1 MADVTSTFSAKDI
14 GFTSTVNR
22 MQKSLAG
29 FQSNLGGF
37 ATKLAGLA
45 AAFVGVQQSVAAF
58 NSALAMGGR
67 LDDLSKTTGA
77 SAGELLLLE
86 KAFSL
91 AGSSADAVG
100 PTIARLSRFMVEA
113 SNGGAT
119 QIETMNRLG
128 LSYSQLKDLTPTEQ
142 MRLLAK
148 SIMALPTPAERTA
161 AAMDIFG
168 RSGSTLIPLFA
179 NFSGE
184 LDKAQGYLGS
194 LPGLLDE
201 SAGAMADMEDD
212 LGALG
217 DKFNQ
222 FVAGLVAG
230 AAGADNFASA
240 LAKIDTA
247 GIGGGLGEQLRVA
260 FDAPLSTSKAIGYV
274 LLTGAKVAG
283 NALINAAMFAGETW
297 VKTVSASDYIAG
309 LGKRLEGAVLVAGYG
324 FIRVMQ
330 EGIEKVYKL
339 IAQLPGPFGEAA
351 RNDLKDIEAWQ
362 GRLNDRIKEGQDAL
376 AAGALLI
383 KGSID
388 NAKNS
393 TEILSKDWLGVEQSA
408 EDAARHM
415 IDAKDQSRQ
424 IREDSEATAA
434 NYGEGSAAIRDA
446 LNDIRGFDL
455 KDQMG
460 PEQRP
465 DWTQS
470 DEPPPKS
477 APAPAP
483 SRGAGGSSR
492 SSASAPR
499 PQSALDRLRQSAQ
512 DDPRAR
518 AEMFRIQ
525 NEQSRTT
532 DRAGTLREGGMFR
545 SAANAEIRG
554 ERRAEQRAENFRARE
569 IATERFGGRNMGE
582 AFRNFREMMS
592 EQGVFGSNQKD
603 FEKWAATQAKSEK
616 ERQQEELEGGAGG
629 GKGGKGGGGTDPL
642 NTVVSK
648 LDSII
653 KEITERLP
661 QNALG

>member
-1 MADVTSTFSAKDI
+1 MADVTSTFAAKDI

-86 KAFSL
+86 KAFAL

-100 PTIARLSRFMVEA
+100 PAIARLSRFMVEA
-113 SNGGAT
+113 STGGTA
-119 QIETMNRLG
+119 QIETMNKLG
-128 LSYSQLKDLTPTEQ
+128 LSYAQLKNLTPTEQ
-142 MRLLAK
+142 MRMLAK

-184 LDKAQGYLGS
+184 LEKAQGYLGS

-217 DKFNQ
+217 DKFTQ

-247 GIGGGLGEQLRVA
+247 GIGAGLGEELRVA
-260 FDAPLSTSKAIGYV
+260 FDAPLATSKAIGYV
-274 LLTGAKVAG
+274 LLTGAKEAG
-283 NALINAAMFAGETW
+283 NTLINAAAFAGEMW
-297 VKTVSASDYIAG
+297 VKTVSGKDYIAG

-330 EGIEKVYKL
+330 EGIERVYKL
-339 IAQLPGPFGEAA
+339 LAQLPGPLGIAA

-362 GRLNDRIKEGQDAL
+362 GRLNARIKEGQDAL
-376 AAGALLI
+376 AEGARLI

-388 NAKNS
+388 DAKNS

-408 EDAARHM
+408 ADAARHIM
-415 IDAKDQSRQ
+415 DAQDQSRQ

-434 NYGEGSAAIRDA
+434 NYAKGSAAIRDA
-446 LNDIRGFDL
+446 LNGIRGFDL

-465 DWTQS
+465 DFTQS
-470 DEPPPKS
+470 DQPPPKS
-477 APAPAP
+477 TPAP
-483 SRGAGGSSR
+483 SGGGGGSAR
-492 SSASAPR
+492 SSAPSR
-499 PQSALDRLRQSAQ
+499 PKTAEDYETEMRAAATAGRFSE
-512 DDPRAR
+512 RAR
-518 AEMFRIQ
+518 SLQERGHFDAAGRAMEKA
-525 NEQSRTT
+525 
-532 DRAGTLREGGMFR
+532 DRAAQGVRDKANVDKFLMDQYGAGT
-545 SAANAEIRG
+545 
-554 ERRAEQRAENFRARE
+554 
-569 IATERFGGRNMGE
+569 MGE
-582 AFRNFREMMS
+582 AFEKYRDMTGIGRDSRE
-592 EQGVFGSNQKD
+592 D
-603 FEKWAATQAKSEK
+603 FERKSKEKANGVEASMRDQTKTPEERTREEK
-616 ERQQEELEGGAGG
+616 ESGGGRGAGH
-629 GKGGKGGGGTDPL
+629 DPVL
-642 NTVVSK
+642 SAVNAIEKFLSK
-648 LDSII
+648 TFFDDF
-653 KEITERLP
+653 KKRLP
-661 QNALG
+661 QNALS

>member
-1 MADVTSTFSAKDI
+1 MADVTSTFAAKDI

-86 KAFSL
+86 KAFAL

-100 PTIARLSRFMVEA
+100 PAIARLSRFMVEA
-113 SNGGAT
+113 STGGTA
-119 QIETMNRLG
+119 QIEKMNKLG
-128 LSYSQLKDLTPTEQ
+128 LSYAQLKNLTPTEQ
-142 MRLLAK
+142 MRMLAK

-168 RSGSTLIPLFA
+168 KSGRTLIPLFA

-184 LDKAQGYLGS
+184 LEKAQGYLGS

-217 DKFNQ
+217 DKFTQ

-247 GIGGGLGEQLRVA
+247 GIGAGLGEELRVA
-260 FDAPLSTSKAIGYV
+260 FDAPLATSKAIGYV
-274 LLTGAKVAG
+274 LLTGAKEAG
-283 NALINAAMFAGETW
+283 NTLINAAAFAGEMW
-297 VKTVSASDYIAG
+297 VKTVSGKDYIAG

-330 EGIEKVYKL
+330 EGIERVYKL
-339 IAQLPGPFGEAA
+339 LAQLPGPLGSAA

-362 GRLNDRIKEGQDAL
+362 GRLNARIKEGQDAL
-376 AAGALLI
+376 AEGARLI

-388 NAKNS
+388 DAKNS

-408 EDAARHM
+408 ADAARHIM
-415 IDAKDQSRQ
+415 DAQDQSRQ

-434 NYGEGSAAIRDA
+434 NYAKGSAAIRDA
-446 LNDIRGFDL
+446 LNGIRGFDL

-465 DWTQS
+465 DFTQS
-470 DEPPPKS
+470 DQPPPKS
-477 APAPAP
+477 TPAP
-483 SRGAGGSSR
+483 SGGGGGSAR
-492 SSASAPR
+492 SSAPSR
-499 PQSALDRLRQSAQ
+499 PKTAEDYETEMRAAATAGRFSE
-512 DDPRAR
+512 RAR
-518 AEMFRIQ
+518 SLQERGHFDAAGRAMEKA
-525 NEQSRTT
+525 
-532 DRAGTLREGGMFR
+532 DRAAQGVRDKANVDKFLMDQYGAGT
-545 SAANAEIRG
+545 
-554 ERRAEQRAENFRARE
+554 
-569 IATERFGGRNMGE
+569 MGE
-582 AFRNFREMMS
+582 AFEKYRDMTGIGRDSRE
-592 EQGVFGSNQKD
+592 D
-603 FEKWAATQAKSEK
+603 FERKSKEKANGVEASMRDQTKTPEERTREEK
-616 ERQQEELEGGAGG
+616 ESGGGRGAGH
-629 GKGGKGGGGTDPL
+629 DPVL
-642 NTVVSK
+642 SAVNAIEKFLSK
-648 LDSII
+648 TFFDDF
-653 KEITERLP
+653 KKRLP
-661 QNALG
+661 QNALS

>member
-1 MADVTSTFSAKDI
+1 MADVTSTFAAKDI

-100 PTIARLSRFMVEA
+100 PAIARLSRFMVEA
-113 SNGGAT
+113 STGGTA
-119 QIETMNRLG
+119 QIETMNKLG
-128 LSYSQLKDLTPTEQ
+128 LSYAQLKNLTPTEQ
-142 MRLLAK
+142 MRMLAK

-184 LDKAQGYLGS
+184 LEKAQGYLGS

-217 DKFNQ
+217 DKFTQ

-247 GIGGGLGEQLRVA
+247 GIGAGLGEELRVA
-260 FDAPLSTSKAIGYV
+260 FDAPLATSKAIGYV
-274 LLTGAKVAG
+274 LLTGAKEAG
-283 NALINAAMFAGETW
+283 NTLINAAAFAGEMW
-297 VKTVSASDYIAG
+297 VKTVSGKDYIAG

-330 EGIEKVYKL
+330 EGIERVYKL
-339 IAQLPGPFGEAA
+339 LAQLPGPLGSAA

-362 GRLNDRIKEGQDAL
+362 GRLNARIKEGQDAL
-376 AAGALLI
+376 AEGARLI

-388 NAKNS
+388 DAKNS

-408 EDAARHM
+408 ADAARHIM
-415 IDAKDQSRQ
+415 DAQDQSRQ

-434 NYGEGSAAIRDA
+434 NYAKGSAAIRDA
-446 LNDIRGFDL
+446 LNGIRGFDL

-465 DWTQS
+465 DFTQS
-470 DEPPPKS
+470 DQPPPKS
-477 APAPAP
+477 TPAP
-483 SRGAGGSSR
+483 SGVGGGSAR
-492 SSASAPR
+492 SSAPSR
-499 PQSALDRLRQSAQ
+499 PKTAEDYETEMRAAATAGRFSE
-512 DDPRAR
+512 RAR
-518 AEMFRIQ
+518 SLQERGHFDAAGRAMEKA
-525 NEQSRTT
+525 
-532 DRAGTLREGGMFR
+532 DRAAQGVRDK
-545 SAANAEIRG
+545 ANVDKFLMDQYGAS
-554 ERRAEQRAENFRARE
+554 
-569 IATERFGGRNMGE
+569 TMGE
-582 AFRNFREMMS
+582 AFEKYRDMTGIGRDSRE
-592 EQGVFGSNQKD
+592 D
-603 FEKWAATQAKSEK
+603 FERKSKEKANGVEASMRDQTKTPEERTREEK
-616 ERQQEELEGGAGG
+616 ESGGGRGAGH
-629 GKGGKGGGGTDPL
+629 DPVL
-642 NTVVSK
+642 SAVNAIEKFLSK
-648 LDSII
+648 TFFDDF
-653 KEITERLP
+653 KKRLP
-661 QNALG
+661 QNALS

>member
-1 MADVTSTFSAKDI
+1 MADVTSTFAAKDI

-86 KAFSL
+86 KAFAL

-100 PTIARLSRFMVEA
+100 PAIARLSRFMVEA
-113 SNGGAT
+113 STGGTA
-119 QIETMNRLG
+119 QIEKMNKLG
-128 LSYSQLKDLTPTEQ
+128 LSYAQLKNLTPTEQ
-142 MRLLAK
+142 MRMLAK

-168 RSGSTLIPLFA
+168 KSGRTLIPLFA

-184 LDKAQGYLGS
+184 LEKAQGYLGS

-217 DKFNQ
+217 DKFTQ

-247 GIGGGLGEQLRVA
+247 GIGARLGEELRVA
-260 FDAPLSTSKAIGYV
+260 FDAPLATSKAIGYV
-274 LLTGAKVAG
+274 LLTGAKEAG
-283 NALINAAMFAGETW
+283 NTLINAAAFAGEMW
-297 VKTVSASDYIAG
+297 VKTVSGKDYIAG

-330 EGIEKVYKL
+330 EGIERVYKL
-339 IAQLPGPFGEAA
+339 LAQLPGPLGSAA

-362 GRLNDRIKEGQDAL
+362 GRLNARIKEGQDAL
-376 AAGALLI
+376 AEGARLI

-388 NAKNS
+388 DAKNS

-408 EDAARHM
+408 ADAARHIM
-415 IDAKDQSRQ
+415 DAQDQSRQ

-434 NYGEGSAAIRDA
+434 NYAKGSAAIRDA
-446 LNDIRGFDL
+446 LNGIRGFDL

-465 DWTQS
+465 DFTQS
-470 DEPPPKS
+470 DQPPPKS
-477 APAPAP
+477 TPAP
-483 SRGAGGSSR
+483 SGGGGGSAR
-492 SSASAPR
+492 SSAPSR
-499 PQSALDRLRQSAQ
+499 PKTAEDYETEMRAAATAGRFSE
-512 DDPRAR
+512 RAR
-518 AEMFRIQ
+518 SLQERGHFDAAGRAMEKA
-525 NEQSRTT
+525 
-532 DRAGTLREGGMFR
+532 DRAAQGVRDKANVDKFLMDQYGAGT
-545 SAANAEIRG
+545 
-554 ERRAEQRAENFRARE
+554 
-569 IATERFGGRNMGE
+569 MGE
-582 AFRNFREMMS
+582 AFEKYRDMTGIGRDSRE
-592 EQGVFGSNQKD
+592 D
-603 FEKWAATQAKSEK
+603 FERKSKEKANGVEASMRDQTKTPEERTREEK
-616 ERQQEELEGGAGG
+616 ESGGGRGAGH
-629 GKGGKGGGGTDPL
+629 DPVL
-642 NTVVSK
+642 SAVNAIEKFLSK
-648 LDSII
+648 TFFDDF
-653 KEITERLP
+653 KKRLP
-661 QNALG
+661 QNALS

>member
-1 MADVTSTFSAKDI
+1 MADVTSTFAAKDI

-100 PTIARLSRFMVEA
+100 PAIARLSRFMVEA
-113 SNGGAT
+113 STGGTA
-119 QIETMNRLG
+119 QIEKMNKLG
-128 LSYSQLKDLTPTEQ
+128 LSYAQLKNLTPTEQ
-142 MRLLAK
+142 MRMLAK

-168 RSGSTLIPLFA
+168 KSGRTLIPLFA

-184 LDKAQGYLGS
+184 LEKAQGYLGS

-217 DKFNQ
+217 DKFTQ

-247 GIGGGLGEQLRVA
+247 GIGAGLGEELRVA
-260 FDAPLSTSKAIGYV
+260 FDAPLATSKAIGYV
-274 LLTGAKVAG
+274 LLTGAKEAG
-283 NALINAAMFAGETW
+283 NTLINAAAFAGEMW
-297 VKTVSASDYIAG
+297 VKTVSGKDYIAG

-330 EGIEKVYKL
+330 EGIERVYKL
-339 IAQLPGPFGEAA
+339 LAQLPGPLGSAA

-362 GRLNDRIKEGQDAL
+362 GRLNARIKEGQDAL
-376 AAGALLI
+376 AEGARLI

-388 NAKNS
+388 DAKNS

-408 EDAARHM
+408 ADAARHIM
-415 IDAKDQSRQ
+415 DAQDQSRQ

-434 NYGEGSAAIRDA
+434 NYAKGSAAIRDA
-446 LNDIRGFDL
+446 LNGIRGFDL

-465 DWTQS
+465 DFTQS
-470 DEPPPKS
+470 DQPPPKS
-477 APAPAP
+477 TPAP
-483 SRGAGGSSR
+483 SGGGGGSAR
-492 SSASAPR
+492 SSAPSR
-499 PQSALDRLRQSAQ
+499 PKTAEDYETEMRAAATAGRFSE
-512 DDPRAR
+512 RAR
-518 AEMFRIQ
+518 SLQERGHFDAAGRAMEKA
-525 NEQSRTT
+525 
-532 DRAGTLREGGMFR
+532 DRAAQGVRDKANVDKFLMDQYGAGT
-545 SAANAEIRG
+545 
-554 ERRAEQRAENFRARE
+554 
-569 IATERFGGRNMGE
+569 MGE
-582 AFRNFREMMS
+582 AFEKYRDMTGIGRDSRE
-592 EQGVFGSNQKD
+592 D
-603 FEKWAATQAKSEK
+603 FERKSKEKANGVEASMRDQTKTPEERTREEK
-616 ERQQEELEGGAGG
+616 ESGGGRGAGH
-629 GKGGKGGGGTDPL
+629 DPVL
-642 NTVVSK
+642 SAVNAIEKFLSK
-648 LDSII
+648 TFFDDF
-653 KEITERLP
+653 KKRLP
-661 QNALG
+661 QNALS

>member
-1 MADVTSTFSAKDI
+1 MADVTSTFAAKDI

-100 PTIARLSRFMVEA
+100 PAIARLSRFMVEA
-113 SNGGAT
+113 STGGTA
-119 QIETMNRLG
+119 QIETMNKLG
-128 LSYSQLKDLTPTEQ
+128 LSYAQLKNLTPTEQ
-142 MRLLAK
+142 MRMLAK

-184 LDKAQGYLGS
+184 LEKAQGYLGS

-217 DKFNQ
+217 DKFTQ

-247 GIGGGLGEQLRVA
+247 GIGAGLGEELRVA
-260 FDAPLSTSKAIGYV
+260 FDAPLATSKAIGYV
-274 LLTGAKVAG
+274 LLTGAKEAG
-283 NALINAAMFAGETW
+283 NTLINAAAFAGEMW
-297 VKTVSASDYIAG
+297 VKTVSGKDYIAG
-309 LGKRLEGAVLVAGYG
+309 LGKRLEGSVLVAGYG

-330 EGIEKVYKL
+330 EGIERVYKL
-339 IAQLPGPFGEAA
+339 LAQLPGPLGSAA

-362 GRLNDRIKEGQDAL
+362 GRLNARIKEGQDAL
-376 AAGALLI
+376 AEGARLI

-388 NAKNS
+388 DAKNS

-408 EDAARHM
+408 ADAARHIM
-415 IDAKDQSRQ
+415 DAQDQSRQ

-434 NYGEGSAAIRDA
+434 NYGKGSAAIRDA
-446 LNDIRGFDL
+446 LNGIRGFDL

-465 DWTQS
+465 DFTQS
-470 DEPPPKS
+470 DQPPPKS
-477 APAPAP
+477 TPAP
-483 SRGAGGSSR
+483 SGGGGGSAR
-492 SSASAPR
+492 SSAPSR
-499 PQSALDRLRQSAQ
+499 PKTAEDYETEMRAAATAGRFSE
-512 DDPRAR
+512 RAR
-518 AEMFRIQ
+518 SLQERGHFDAAGRAMEKA
-525 NEQSRTT
+525 
-532 DRAGTLREGGMFR
+532 DRAAQGVRDKANVDKFLMDQYGAGT
-545 SAANAEIRG
+545 
-554 ERRAEQRAENFRARE
+554 
-569 IATERFGGRNMGE
+569 MGE
-582 AFRNFREMMS
+582 AFEKYRDMTGIGRDSRE
-592 EQGVFGSNQKD
+592 D
-603 FEKWAATQAKSEK
+603 FERKSKEKANGVEASMRDQTKTPEERTREEK
-616 ERQQEELEGGAGG
+616 ESGGGRGAGH
-629 GKGGKGGGGTDPL
+629 DPVL
-642 NTVVSK
+642 SAVNAIEKFLSK
-648 LDSII
+648 TFFDDF
-653 KEITERLP
+653 KKRLP
-661 QNALG
+661 QNALS

>member
-1 MADVTSTFSAKDI
+1 MADVTSTFAAKDI

-58 NSALAMGGR
+58 NNALAMSGR

-77 SAGELLLLE
+77 SAGELLLLQ
-86 KAFSL
+86 KAFEL

-100 PTIARLSRFMVEA
+100 PAIARLNRFMVEG
-113 SNGGAT
+113 STGGTT
-119 QIETMNRLG
+119 QIETMNKLG
-128 LSYSQLKDLTPTEQ
+128 LSFAQLKNLTPTEQ

-168 RSGSTLIPLFA
+168 RSGSTLVPLFA

-184 LDKAQGYLGS
+184 LNKAQGYLGS

-201 SAGAMADMEDD
+201 SAGAMADMEEDI
-212 LGALG
+212 GTVG

-230 AAGADNFASA
+230 AAGAGNFASA

-247 GIGGGLGEQLRVA
+247 GIGAGLGEELRVA
-260 FDAPLSTSKAIGYV
+260 FDAPLATSKAIGYV
-274 LLTGAKVAG
+274 LLTGAKEAG
-283 NALINAAMFAGETW
+283 NTLINAAKFAGESW

-309 LGKRLEGAVLVAGYG
+309 LGKRLEGTVLVAGYG

-330 EGIEKVYKL
+330 EGIERVYKL
-339 IAQLPGPFGEAA
+339 LAQLPGPLGNAA
-351 RNDLKDIEAWQ
+351 RNDLEDIEAWQ
-362 GRLNDRIKEGQDAL
+362 GRLNARIKEGQDAL
-376 AAGALLI
+376 AEGARLI

-388 NAKNS
+388 DAKNS

-408 EDAARHM
+408 ADAARHM
-415 IDAKDQSRQ
+415 IDAQDQSRQ

-434 NYGEGSAAIRDA
+434 NYAKGSAAIRDA
-446 LNDIRGFDL
+446 LNGIRGFDL

-465 DWTQS
+465 DFTKS
-470 DEPPPKS
+470 DQPPPQS
-477 APAPAP
+477 TPPPSGGGGGSFGSPAPLRPKTAEDYETEM
-483 SRGAGGSSR
+483 RAAAAAGRFSE
-492 SSASAPR
+492 
-499 PQSALDRLRQSAQ
+499 
-512 DDPRAR
+512 RAR
-518 AEMFRIQ
+518 SLQERGNFDAAGRAMEKA
-525 NEQSRTT
+525 
-532 DRAGTLREGGMFR
+532 DRAAQGVRDKANLKEFLRDQYDG
-545 SAANAEIRG
+545 A
-554 ERRAEQRAENFRARE
+554 
-569 IATERFGGRNMGE
+569 RNMGE
-582 AFRNFREMMS
+582 AYEKYRDMTGMDRDSRE
-592 EQGVFGSNQKD
+592 D
-603 FEKWAATQAKSEK
+603 FERKSKEKANGLDKSMREQTKTPQERAREEK
-616 ERQQEELEGGAGG
+616 ES
-629 GKGGKGGGGTDPL
+629 GGGGSGAGQDPL
-642 NTVVSK
+642 LSAVNAIEKFLSK
-648 LDSII
+648 TFFNDF
-653 KEITERLP
+653 KKRLP
-661 QNALG
+661 QNALS

>member
-1 MADVTSTFSAKDI
+1 MADVTSTFAAKDI

-100 PTIARLSRFMVEA
+100 PAIARLSRFMVEA
-113 SNGGAT
+113 STGGTA
-119 QIETMNRLG
+119 QIEKMNKLG
-128 LSYSQLKDLTPTEQ
+128 LSYAQLKNLTPTEQ
-142 MRLLAK
+142 MRMLAK
-148 SIMALPTPAERTA
+148 SIMALPTPAQRTA

-184 LDKAQGYLGS
+184 LEKAQGYLGS

-217 DKFNQ
+217 DKFTQ

-247 GIGGGLGEQLRVA
+247 GIGAGLGEELRVA
-260 FDAPLSTSKAIGYV
+260 FDAPLATSKAIGYV
-274 LLTGAKVAG
+274 LLTGAKEAG
-283 NALINAAMFAGETW
+283 NTLINAAAFAGEMW
-297 VKTVSASDYIAG
+297 VKTVSGKDYIAG

-330 EGIEKVYKL
+330 EGIERVYKL
-339 IAQLPGPFGEAA
+339 LAQLPGPLGSAA

-362 GRLNDRIKEGQDAL
+362 GRLNARIKEGQDAL
-376 AAGALLI
+376 AEGARLI

-388 NAKNS
+388 DAKNS
-393 TEILSKDWLGVEQSA
+393 TDILSKDWLGVEQSA
-408 EDAARHM
+408 ADAARHIM
-415 IDAKDQSRQ
+415 DAQDQSRQ

-434 NYGEGSAAIRDA
+434 NYAKGSAAIRDA
-446 LNDIRGFDL
+446 LNGIRGFDL

-465 DWTQS
+465 DFTQS
-470 DEPPPKS
+470 DKPPPKS
-477 APAPAP
+477 TPAP
-483 SRGAGGSSR
+483 SGGGGGSAR
-492 SSASAPR
+492 SSAPSR
-499 PQSALDRLRQSAQ
+499 PKTAEDYETEMRAAATAGRFSE
-512 DDPRAR
+512 RAR
-518 AEMFRIQ
+518 SLQERGHFDAAGRAMEKA
-525 NEQSRTT
+525 
-532 DRAGTLREGGMFR
+532 DRAAQGVRDKANVDKFLMDQYGAGT
-545 SAANAEIRG
+545 
-554 ERRAEQRAENFRARE
+554 
-569 IATERFGGRNMGE
+569 MGE
-582 AFRNFREMMS
+582 AFEKYRDMTGIGRDSRE
-592 EQGVFGSNQKD
+592 D
-603 FEKWAATQAKSEK
+603 FERKSKEKANGVEASMRDQTKTPEERTREEK
-616 ERQQEELEGGAGG
+616 ESGGGRGAGH
-629 GKGGKGGGGTDPL
+629 DPVL
-642 NTVVSK
+642 SAVNAIEKFLSK
-648 LDSII
+648 TFFDDF
-653 KEITERLP
+653 KKRLP
-661 QNALG
+661 QNALS

>member
-1 MADVTSTFSAKDI
+1 MADVTSTFAAKDI

-86 KAFSL
+86 KAFAL

-100 PTIARLSRFMVEA
+100 PAIARLSRFMVEA
-113 SNGGAT
+113 STGGTA
-119 QIETMNRLG
+119 QIEKMNKLG
-128 LSYSQLKDLTPTEQ
+128 LSYAQLKNLTPTEQ
-142 MRLLAK
+142 MRMLAK

-184 LDKAQGYLGS
+184 LEKAQGYLGS

-217 DKFNQ
+217 DKFTQ

-247 GIGGGLGEQLRVA
+247 GIGAGLGEELRVA
-260 FDAPLSTSKAIGYV
+260 FDAPLATSKAIGYV
-274 LLTGAKVAG
+274 LLTGAKEAG
-283 NALINAAMFAGETW
+283 NTLINAAAFAGEMW
-297 VKTVSASDYIAG
+297 VKTVSGKDYIAG

-330 EGIEKVYKL
+330 EGIERVYKL
-339 IAQLPGPFGEAA
+339 LAQLPGPLGIAA

-362 GRLNDRIKEGQDAL
+362 GRLNARIKEGQDAL
-376 AAGALLI
+376 AEGARLI

-388 NAKNS
+388 DAKNS

-408 EDAARHM
+408 ADAARHIM
-415 IDAKDQSRQ
+415 DAQDQSRQ

-434 NYGEGSAAIRDA
+434 NYAKGSAAIRDA
-446 LNDIRGFDL
+446 LNGIRGFDL

-465 DWTQS
+465 DFTQS
-470 DEPPPKS
+470 DQPPPKS
-477 APAPAP
+477 TPAP
-483 SRGAGGSSR
+483 SGGGGGSAR
-492 SSASAPR
+492 SSAPSR
-499 PQSALDRLRQSAQ
+499 PKTAEDYETEMRAAATAGRFSE
-512 DDPRAR
+512 RAR
-518 AEMFRIQ
+518 SLQERGHFDAAGRAMEKA
-525 NEQSRTT
+525 
-532 DRAGTLREGGMFR
+532 DRAAQGVRDKANVDKFLMDQYGAGT
-545 SAANAEIRG
+545 
-554 ERRAEQRAENFRARE
+554 
-569 IATERFGGRNMGE
+569 MGE
-582 AFRNFREMMS
+582 AFEKYRDMTGIGRDSRE
-592 EQGVFGSNQKD
+592 D
-603 FEKWAATQAKSEK
+603 FERKSKEKANGVEASMRDQTKTPEERTREEK
-616 ERQQEELEGGAGG
+616 ESGGGRGAGH
-629 GKGGKGGGGTDPL
+629 DPVL
-642 NTVVSK
+642 SAVNAIEKFLSK
-648 LDSII
+648 TFFDDF
-653 KEITERLP
+653 KKRLP
-661 QNALG
+661 QNALS

>member
-1 MADVTSTFSAKDI
+1 MADVTSTFAAKDI

-58 NSALAMGGR
+58 NNALAMSGR

-100 PTIARLSRFMVEA
+100 PAIARLSRFMVEA
-113 SNGGAT
+113 STGGTA
-119 QIETMNRLG
+119 QIETMNKLG
-128 LSYSQLKDLTPTEQ
+128 LSYAQLKNLTPTEQ

-184 LDKAQGYLGS
+184 LEKAQGYLGS

-217 DKFNQ
+217 DKFTQ

-247 GIGGGLGEQLRVA
+247 GIGAGLGEQLRVA
-260 FDAPLSTSKAIGYV
+260 FDAPLATSKAIGYV

-283 NALINAAMFAGETW
+283 NALINAAVFAGEVW
-297 VKTVSASDYIAG
+297 VKTVSGSDYIAG
-309 LGKRLEGAVLVAGYG
+309 LGKRLEGSVLVAGYG

-330 EGIEKVYKL
+330 EGIEQVYKL
-339 IAQLPGPFGEAA
+339 LAQLPGPLGSAA

-362 GRLNDRIKEGQDAL
+362 GRLNARIKEGQDAL
-376 AAGALLI
+376 AEGARLI
-383 KGSID
+383 KGTID
-388 NAKNS
+388 DAKNS

-408 EDAARHM
+408 ADAARHI
-415 IDAKDQSRQ
+415 IDAQDQSRQ

-434 NYGEGSAAIRDA
+434 NYAKGSAAIRDA
-446 LNDIRGFDL
+446 LNGIRGFDL
-455 KDQMG
+455 KEQMG

-465 DWTQS
+465 DFTQS
-470 DEPPPKS
+470 DQPAPKS
-477 APAPAP
+477 TPAP
-483 SRGAGGSSR
+483 SGGGGRSSR
-492 SSASAPR
+492 SSAPSLPKTAEDYETEMR
-499 PQSALDRLRQSAQ
+499 AAATAGRFSE
-512 DDPRAR
+512 RAR
-518 AEMFRIQ
+518 SLQERGHFDAAGRAMEKA
-525 NEQSRTT
+525 
-532 DRAGTLREGGMFR
+532 DRAAQGVRDKSNVDKFLM
-545 SAANAEIRG
+545 
-554 ERRAEQRAENFRARE
+554 EQYGA
-569 IATERFGGRNMGE
+569 GNMGE
-582 AFRNFREMMS
+582 AFEKYRDMTGIDRDSRE
-592 EQGVFGSNQKD
+592 D
-603 FEKWAATQAKSEK
+603 FERKSREKANGVETSMRDQTKTPEERTREEK
-616 ERQQEELEGGAGG
+616 ES
-629 GKGGKGGGGTDPL
+629 GGGGGGGGSSDPSL
-642 NTVVSK
+642 SMLADIKDFLKNTFFK
-648 LDSII
+648 DFQR
-653 KEITERLP
+653 RLP
-661 QNALG
+661 QNAMS

>member
-1 MADVTSTFSAKDI
+1 MADVTSTFAAKDI

-100 PTIARLSRFMVEA
+100 PAIARLSRFMVEA
-113 SNGGAT
+113 STGGTA
-119 QIETMNRLG
+119 QIETMNKLG
-128 LSYSQLKDLTPTEQ
+128 LSYAQLKNLTPTEQ
-142 MRLLAK
+142 MRMLAK
-148 SIMALPTPAERTA
+148 SIMALPTPAQRTA

-184 LDKAQGYLGS
+184 LEKAQGYLGS

-217 DKFNQ
+217 DKFTQ

-247 GIGGGLGEQLRVA
+247 GIGAGLGEELRVA
-260 FDAPLSTSKAIGYV
+260 FDAPLATSKAIGYV
-274 LLTGAKVAG
+274 LLTGAKEAG
-283 NALINAAMFAGETW
+283 NTLINAAAFAGEMW
-297 VKTVSASDYIAG
+297 VKTVSGKDYIAG
-309 LGKRLEGAVLVAGYG
+309 LGKRLEGSVLVAGYG

-330 EGIEKVYKL
+330 EGIERVYKL
-339 IAQLPGPFGEAA
+339 LAQLPGPLGSAA

-362 GRLNDRIKEGQDAL
+362 GRLNARIKEGQDAL
-376 AAGALLI
+376 AEGARLI

-388 NAKNS
+388 DAKNS

-408 EDAARHM
+408 ADAARHIM
-415 IDAKDQSRQ
+415 DAQDQSRQ

-434 NYGEGSAAIRDA
+434 NYGKGSAAIRDA
-446 LNDIRGFDL
+446 LNGIRGFDL

-465 DWTQS
+465 DFTQS
-470 DEPPPKS
+470 DQPPPKS
-477 APAPAP
+477 TPAP
-483 SRGAGGSSR
+483 SGGGGGSAR
-492 SSASAPR
+492 SSAPSR
-499 PQSALDRLRQSAQ
+499 PKTAEDYETEMRAAATAGRFSE
-512 DDPRAR
+512 RAR
-518 AEMFRIQ
+518 SLQERGHFDAAGRAMEKA
-525 NEQSRTT
+525 
-532 DRAGTLREGGMFR
+532 DRAAQGVRDKANVDKFLMDQYGAGT
-545 SAANAEIRG
+545 
-554 ERRAEQRAENFRARE
+554 
-569 IATERFGGRNMGE
+569 MGE
-582 AFRNFREMMS
+582 AFEKYRDMTGIGRDSRE
-592 EQGVFGSNQKD
+592 D
-603 FEKWAATQAKSEK
+603 FERKSKEKANGVEASMRDQTKTPEERTREEK
-616 ERQQEELEGGAGG
+616 ESGGGRGAGH
-629 GKGGKGGGGTDPL
+629 DPVL
-642 NTVVSK
+642 SAVNAIEKFLSK
-648 LDSII
+648 TFFDDF
-653 KEITERLP
+653 KKRLP
-661 QNALG
+661 QNALS